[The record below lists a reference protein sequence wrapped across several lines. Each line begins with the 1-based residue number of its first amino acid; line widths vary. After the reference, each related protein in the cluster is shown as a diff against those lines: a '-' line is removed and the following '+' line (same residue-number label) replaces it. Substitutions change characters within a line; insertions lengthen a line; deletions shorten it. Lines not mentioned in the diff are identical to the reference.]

1 MAKKKVKVTPD
12 NPKQYYSIAKQLVDQ
27 IKLGDKKVKE
37 PEDEPD
43 S

>member
-1 MAKKKVKVTPD
+1 MTKKKVKVIPD

-27 IKLGDKKVKE
+27 INLRDKKIKE
-37 PEDEPD
+37 LEDEQD